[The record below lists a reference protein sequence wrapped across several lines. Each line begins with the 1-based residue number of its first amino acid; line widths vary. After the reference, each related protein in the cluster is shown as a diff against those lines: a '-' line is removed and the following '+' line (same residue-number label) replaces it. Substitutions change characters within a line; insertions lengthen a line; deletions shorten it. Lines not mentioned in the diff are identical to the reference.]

1 VTLNAAGNIVFA
13 NINAGQGIL
22 IVPSAGLA
30 ANAVG
35 TTDVSVTSLTG
46 AIHGNSIATPGSV
59 MLDAAGAIVFTDI
72 DAGGDASLAAGAGI
86 DGHHL
91 AAAGIVT
98 IQISG
103 GTFHIADLKASDL
116 NLTSPEELVLD
127 NLEIGRT
134 VNIYAPS
141 FDVHIVHTGSGPLL
155 INAAGAKHDTALSG
169 NLDID
174 SPGGIV
180 FGSYNAVNGVITTNA
195 DMVLISSGHVTGTL
209 KLTTLRAVVL
219 FDNTS
224 PTPHGGNLVQLF
236 APAFDFVLLQDGLS
250 TRTNAYT
257 VGFGVS
263 HAATVTNFTDQHV
276 DAPFFVTGPA
286 LIRDTVRFLADNGW
300 SAPADQSKLADL
312 PEDAVVSDA
321 VGAIDIG
328 ALSRLVSALGGVTP
342 VNLSPN

>member
-1 VTLNAAGNIVFA
+1 VVFG

-46 AIHGNSIATPGSV
+46 AIHGNAIATPGSV
-59 MLDAAGAIVFTDI
+59 LLDAAGAIVFTDI

-98 IQISG
+98 IQLSG
-103 GTFHIADLKASDL
+103 GTFHIADLKATDL
-116 NLTSPEELVLD
+116 NLTSPVALVLD
-127 NLEIGRT
+127 NLQIGRT
-134 VNIYAPS
+134 VNIYAPT
-141 FDVHIVHTGSGPLL
+141 FDVHIVHTGSGPLF

-169 NLDID
+169 NLNID
-174 SPGGIV
+174 SPGGVI

-195 DMVLISSGHVTGTL
+195 DMVLISNGHVTGTL

-224 PTPHGGNLVQLF
+224 PTPHGGNLIQLF
-236 APAFDFVLLQDGLS
+236 APAFDFVLLQDRLT

-257 VGFGVS
+257 VGFGTS
-263 HAATVTNFTDQHV
+263 NAATVTNFTEQHT
-276 DAPFFVTGPA
+276 DADFFVTGPA
-286 LIRDTVRFLADNGW
+286 LIRDAIRFLADNGW
-300 SAPADQSKLADL
+300 SAPAGQSKLADL

-328 ALSRLVSALGGVTP
+328 ALSRLVSALGGGAP